1 MTVTALTES
10 QQARRQRIL
19 RAARDL
25 AVRGGYEAVQMRHVA
40 AEADVALGTLYRY
53 FPSKEQLLVSVNLR
67 AVRGLA
73 ERVDRDPPQ
82 GTTSADRVL
91 ALLGDATA
99 RLQEQPRLAAAT
111 IRALV
116 SGDPD
121 VAPVVADVREVTGHL
136 LRTAI
141 DDDAVGDD
149 VVGLLEHLWLSAQ
162 VGWIGGITGPEGV
175 METMEQAVR
184 RLIPDC

>member
-19 RAARDL
+19 RAAREL
-25 AVRGGYEAVQMRHVA
+25 AAGGGYEAVQMRHVA

-73 ERVDRDPPQ
+73 ARVAEWPPT
-82 GTTSADRVL
+82 GATSAPRVL
-91 ALLGDATA
+91 DLLGDATA
-99 RLQEQPRLAAAT
+99 RLPEQPRLAAAT

-116 SGDPD
+116 AGDPD
-121 VAPVVADVREVTGHL
+121 VAPVVADVREVTGAL

-141 DDDAVGDD
+141 DDDRVGDD
-149 VVGLLEHLWLSAQ
+149 VVALLEHVWLSAQ

-175 METMEQAVR
+175 METMEQAVH
-184 RLIPDC
+184 RLLPEC

>member
-25 AVRGGYEAVQMRHVA
+25 AAVGGYEAVQMRQVA

-73 ERVDRDPPQ
+73 ARVAEHPPT
-82 GTTSADRVL
+82 GATSGRRVL

-116 SGDPD
+116 AGDPD
-121 VAPVVADVREVTGHL
+121 VAPVVADVREVTGEL

-141 DDDAVGDD
+141 DDDRVGDD
-149 VVGLLEHLWLSAQ
+149 VVALLEHIWLSAQ

-175 METMEQAVR
+175 METMEQAVG
-184 RLIPDC
+184 RLIPES